1 MNESEASATCY
12 RCLPDFNFEVLFGIT
27 MSIHAF
33 GKKNYGSVIH
43 VLVISMCILDC
54 FTKLK
59 EATTTLPLHVAKKN
73 RSMHI
78 A

>member
-1 MNESEASATCY
+1 M
-12 RCLPDFNFEVLFGIT
+12 LLGKK
-27 MSIHAF
+27 
-33 GKKNYGSVIH
+33 KKNYGSVIH
-43 VLVISMCILDC
+43 VLVISMCILDS

-73 RSMHI
+73 QSMHI